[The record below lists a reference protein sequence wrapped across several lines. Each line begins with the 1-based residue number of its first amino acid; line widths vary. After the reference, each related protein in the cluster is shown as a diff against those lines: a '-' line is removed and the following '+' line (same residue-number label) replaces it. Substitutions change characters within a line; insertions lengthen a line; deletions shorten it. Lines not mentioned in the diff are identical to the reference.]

1 MLSLLVTSNADSG
14 PGSLRAAIAA
24 APSGATIEFAKR
36 IHTITLTSG
45 ELAITKSLDI
55 EGPGANK
62 LTISGNDTSR
72 VFDIEGTMAV
82 IISGLTITDG
92 LANGTTNHP
101 GIGGAIYHNG
111 EGSAAMSITG
121 GTLTLSRVVVSNSQ
135 AIGSLGAPA
144 DPTHPG
150 SIGGAFAGGVF
161 NQDGTLNIS
170 HCTLI
175 NDKAVGAD
183 GGTGAVNTPVGDAE
197 GGCINNSSVFASAFL
212 SVNDSSVIDNIAQA
226 GNGSAG
232 SIDATPGFFGIVNLA
247 VGGGIMNFSYLFL
260 PAPRPVV
267 TSVASITNTVLTGNE
282 AIGGN
287 NSKGGNASRDIV
299 DDAGGGGIWNDAT
312 CSLILNDSR
321 LSGNEAIGG
330 SGGTGGTGVVQQVG
344 VGEGAG
350 IGDLGTYIVNGD
362 TFSNNVAQGGSG
374 GTPGTGATVQQQ
386 VDIGQGGGLASI
398 LGVGN
403 GTIIK
408 SSFVHNI
415 ARGGIGADGL
425 GGGLFNDKGDT
436 ATFIA
441 SSFTLN
447 QAIAGEGGEGIGGG
461 VYSLG
466 TIVNRVGILTNKH
479 KPNHAT
485 TSNNDIFP
493 SGNSNILS

>member
-1 MLSLLVTSNADSG
+1 MA
-14 PGSLRAAIAA
+14 
-24 APSGATIEFAKR
+24 
-36 IHTITLTSG
+36 LT
-45 ELAITKSLDI
+45 AV
-55 EGPGANK
+55 
-62 LTISGNDTSR
+62 R
-72 VFDIEGTMAV
+72 VRFRRP
-82 IISGLTITDG
+82 L
-92 LANGTTNHP
+92 
-101 GIGGAIYHNG
+101 
-111 EGSAAMSITG
+111 
-121 GTLTLSRVVVSNSQ
+121 
-135 AIGSLGAPA
+135 
-144 DPTHPG
+144 
-150 SIGGAFAGGVF
+150 
-161 NQDGTLNIS
+161 
-170 HCTLI
+170 
-175 NDKAVGAD
+175 
-183 GGTGAVNTPVGDAE
+183 GDAE

-232 SIDATPGFFGIVNLA
+232 SIDATPGFFGVVNLA

-282 AIGGN
+282 AIGGD
-287 NSKGGNASRDIV
+287 NSKGGNASRNIV

-344 VGEGAG
+344 VGEGTALATSALTSSTATRSAITLLKEAVG
-350 IGDLGTYIVNGD
+350 ARPAPATPY
-362 TFSNNVAQGGSG
+362 NNKSTSARVAAS
-374 GTPGTGATVQQQ
+374 PASL
-386 VDIGQGGGLASI
+386 GLAMAP
-398 LGVGN
+398 
-403 GTIIK
+403 
-408 SSFVHNI
+408 SSRAALWHNI